1 MPILAYDKKIKG
13 YLYPNN
19 PLFFKYNIKQLKY
32 VNKII
37 TVSNKT
43 KLDLLEYMQFD
54 NTNVHVIH
62 NPVNPSITKIANE
75 SLETFYN
82 DYNINPYS
90 DKIIF
95 VGLARNKNLY
105 FALKIFE
112 KLLTTFP
119 ELELHLVGS
128 KLNIDK
134 KSGLL
139 IQKYINNIFI
149 HHNINDLT
157 LSYLYSMS
165 KILLF
170 PSFYEGFGLPLI
182 EAMKCG
188 SVVVASDRGA
198 IPEVVDDAG
207 ILLSLDDF
215 DSFILLI
222 TKLLTD
228 KEFYE
233 KYQIRGYNRSN
244 LFSIN
249 NFILQ
254 YTKLYNV

>member
-1 MPILAYDKKIKG
+1 
-13 YLYPNN
+13 
-19 PLFFKYNIKQLKY
+19 
-32 VNKII
+32 
-37 TVSNKT
+37 
-43 KLDLLEYMQFD
+43 
-54 NTNVHVIH
+54 
-62 NPVNPSITKIANE
+62 
-75 SLETFYN
+75 
-82 DYNINPYS
+82 
-90 DKIIF
+90 
-95 VGLARNKNLY
+95 
-105 FALKIFE
+105 
-112 KLLTTFP
+112 
-119 ELELHLVGS
+119 
-128 KLNIDK
+128 
-134 KSGLL
+134 
-139 IQKYINNIFI
+139 
-149 HHNINDLT
+149 
-157 LSYLYSMS
+157 
-165 KILLF
+165 
-170 PSFYEGFGLPLI
+170 
-182 EAMKCG
+182 MKCG